1 MTDHIKPF
9 NPELENCAQRWS
21 KWLNRFKLFLTVEE
35 IDDETKQ
42 IDNLLYYGG
51 EHVSEAYEA
60 AITGVQKDTTL
71 KAVIDRLDKIFNPE
85 ANHTINTF
93 KFRSTKQFE
102 GESFDEFLDRLK
114 ALAKSCNFTSG
125 DSELKHQI
133 IFGFIDDKLRARA
146 MEDEKISLENLIKLA
161 KTIIRNLPRDSS
173 SSAVKLFVNTFFF
186 KFATTNLIV
195 LFRD

>member
-1 MTDHIKPF
+1 
-9 NPELENCAQRWS
+9 
-21 KWLNRFKLFLTVEE
+21 LFLTVKE

-60 AITGVQKDTTL
+60 AITGVQKDTML
-71 KAVIDRLDKIFNPE
+71 KAVMDRLYKIFNPE

-133 IFGFIDDKLRARA
+133 IYGCSSDKLRARA
-146 MEDEKISLENLIKLA
+146 MEDDKITLENLIKLT
-161 KTIIRNLPRDSS
+161 KTIETVDSHIETLKKENSAGEVVNQVRHGSHKIHVEKLSS
-173 SSAVKLFVNTFFF
+173 SSKDNNKPKTHV
-186 KFATTNLIV
+186 
-195 LFRD
+195 